1 MLPDKRL
8 CSHLIFDDT
17 QRDTLVCTFGCC
29 AGFCRLGSHPLQ
41 ESAQRHYVSI
51 LCWKAL
57 HCHSVASAVVGL
69 NEQCARENAQDMLT
83 LLQQLKPHMQYCNM
97 TYAEPQH

>member
-1 MLPDKRL
+1 MHLRLLRRLLPPRQP
-8 CSHLIFDDT
+8 SAPGI
-17 QRDTLVCTFGCC
+17 C
-29 AGFCRLGSHPLQ
+29 AAST
-41 ESAQRHYVSI
+41 YVSI

>member
-41 ESAQRHYVSI
+41 ESAQRH
-51 LCWKAL
+51 LCEHTVLEGTAL
-57 HCHSVASAVVGL
+57 P
-69 NEQCARENAQDMLT
+69 QCCFRRGR
-83 LLQQLKPHMQYCNM
+83 
-97 TYAEPQH
+97 AE